1 MATNTSFPPLSALH
15 EQHLHLGLTPQAIQS
30 SFVEKLYCMQAKFPG
45 VSTTHDHYQALAYVV
60 RDRLLHR
67 WVHTAHT
74 FLGQKSRTVGYLS
87 AEYMLGPQLA
97 HNLLALGIERNVREA
112 LTPLG
117 IELDQLTTYETE
129 PGLGNGGLGRLAA
142 CYMDSL
148 ATLDLPAIGYGI
160 RYEHGIFE
168 QAIREGA
175 QEERTDKWLR
185 LGNPWSIARPEI
197 TYAVGFGGQTHHWTD
212 ETGRYRVRWV
222 PSRVVLGTPHDIPV
236 LGYATTNTNFLRLW
250 QAVAT
255 EALDLG
261 AFNTGDYFRAVEQ
274 KIVSENITKILYPN
288 DASPQGKRLRLEQ
301 QYFFVSCSLRD
312 MVRLYKQRLQSLAA
326 FHEKFA
332 IQLNDTHPA
341 LAVAE
346 LMRLLIDEHAMTW
359 DEAWHITTHA
369 TAYTNHT
376 LLPEALETWSLP
388 LFADTLPRHL
398 EIILEINRRFLDTVR
413 TRFPGDEARLAR
425 MSIVDERGERRVR
438 MAHLAT
444 VGSHTVNGVA
454 ALHSRLLREQVLR
467 DFAELTPE
475 KFTNVTNGVT
485 PRRFVRLAN
494 PTLSALLDE
503 LLGPEWVRDLERLSG
518 LERHADDPGLH
529 ARWRAMKRA
538 NKQRLAREL
547 APHDLDFDP
556 EAMLDVQVKRIH
568 EYKRQHLNLLHAIT
582 LYARILDG
590 RPPAVPRTV
599 LLSGKA
605 APGYGAAKLIIRLA
619 HAIALRASE
628 EPRVREW
635 LRVVFVPN
643 FNVKNAEHIYPAADL
658 SQQISTAG
666 KEASGTGNMKLSL
679 NGALTLGTLDGAN
692 VEIRDAVGADT
703 FFLFGLTAEEVE
715 ATWHRGYRPGEVV
728 AGDPELAH
736 ALELLTSGHFSPA
749 DPGLFRPLVDGLVH
763 HDPFL
768 VLADYRAYLDAQA
781 RVERAWLDPRWWTRA
796 SILNVARMG
805 GFSSD
810 RSVREYAQHIW
821 KLPAVR
827 IPLDEADL

>member
-359 DEAWHITTHA
+359 DEAWYITTHA

-679 NGALTLGTLDGAN
+679 NGALTLGTLA
-692 VEIRDAVGADT
+692 
-703 FFLFGLTAEEVE
+703 
-715 ATWHRGYRPGEVV
+715 
-728 AGDPELAH
+728 
-736 ALELLTSGHFSPA
+736 
-749 DPGLFRPLVDGLVH
+749 
-763 HDPFL
+763 
-768 VLADYRAYLDAQA
+768 A
-781 RVERAWLDPRWWTRA
+781 R
-796 SILNVARMG
+796 
-805 GFSSD
+805 
-810 RSVREYAQHIW
+810 
-821 KLPAVR
+821 
-827 IPLDEADL
+827 